1 MPRVPARVGDAN
13 VQALDMTRLRL
24 ETQPY
29 VYPHPSPRSAR
40 RAQTA
45 RRVRETSNPPVP
57 LRSARKNCVSAS
69 YEDGGEGVQYTLD
82 GEGGAELVRT
92 IVGPSPRAQQSPR
105 TRNIFSRSR
114 GGGGGDGRSESEG
127 AVIGEDVSERGSDE
141 RCDRSVLSTTNT
153 SAMTSTSTWV
163 RTATAPPPRAT
174 TAEVTVV
181 NAVLHP
187 ETTHTVQPYATPA
200 SMLYADADER
210 FARLA
215 APVIRPNAQ
224 TPSMSALDKQCE
236 RRRRAA
242 VRRKG
247 DAFHSAR
254 ETSRRAQEAGMAATL
269 EANGAAKK
277 RQLERYNISIFGG
290 GERYN
295 VWDCKGKP
303 YGAGTLPPHMRA
315 SDAVLPV

>member
-1 MPRVPARVGDAN
+1 MRVQMPRVPARVGDAN

-45 RRVRETSNPPVP
+45 RQVRETSNPPVRV
-57 LRSARKNCVSAS
+57 RSARKNCVSAS
-69 YEDGGEGVQYTLD
+69 YEEGGEGVQYTLD

-114 GGGGGDGRSESEG
+114 GGGGGDGRSGSEG
-127 AVIGEDVSERGSDE
+127 VSERGSE
-141 RCDRSVLSTTNT
+141 RSNRSVLSTTNT

-163 RTATAPPPRAT
+163 RTAAAHPPRAT

-187 ETTHTVQPYATPA
+187 ETTHTVQPYATSA

-315 SDAVLPV
+315 SDAVLPA